1 MFGTANVLSL
11 GQGTSMGWLSP
22 SLPLL
27 MADDSPLPSGP
38 ITNYDVGWIGSL
50 VSLGAIFGT
59 LIFGLLANRIGT
71 KYALMSCPIPMFV
84 GSYVLVHI
92 FHTFFTLSHFLQ
104 VSWTIVIFATEAW
117 HLYVGRFFVGF
128 TGGGLYICYPMFI
141 AEISSDQ

>member
-1 MFGTANVLSL
+1 MSETANVLSL

-38 ITNYDVGWIGSL
+38 ITKYDVGWIGSL

-84 GSYVLVHI
+84 SSYVLDHNFYTFYLLKFMCAGFVDHCNFRNRSLASVRGAVLCWIHRWWIVHL
-92 FHTFFTLSHFLQ
+92 LSN
-104 VSWTIVIFATEAW
+104 VYS
-117 HLYVGRFFVGF
+117 
-128 TGGGLYICYPMFI
+128 
-141 AEISSDQ
+141 